1 MEILIEKPISDCSIN
16 FLNKSEIFI
25 CCVSDNIISNL
36 LRCGRAFIPAKLL
49 GFQYNEYS
57 DYILVTNSHTYCF
70 CQFDIS
76 CEENET
82 DLRLLSYWKE

>member
-36 LRCGRAFIPAKLL
+36 LRCGMAIIPTECLNFQFACYDYLL
-49 GFQYNEYS
+49 VNNHNTF
-57 DYILVTNSHTYCF
+57 CF
-70 CQFDIS
+70 CRFDCSSDLDEI
-76 CEENET
+76 
-82 DLRLLSYWKE
+82 DLRLLNYWKE